1 MKDRYITAYG
11 VTRHYGGPEEGGWW
25 YDHYTPIE
33 TVAVPKVFQRK
44 YKRAR
49 NRVERLRDML
59 QEAHADRAWGNRYHT
74 TGGVAVIT
82 LTESIRRENQ
92 TKYKPCYC

>member
-25 YDHYTPIE
+25 YDHYKPIE

-44 YKRAR
+44 NKRAR
-49 NRVERLRDML
+49 NRVIKMAAELN
-59 QEAHADRAWGNRYHT
+59 EKHADEAWGNRYHT
-74 TGGVAVIT
+74 TGGKAVIVCV
-82 LTESIRRENQ
+82 EEVRKERE